1 VEVEQGAEH
10 GASHST
16 RRPRIPSSISWWGSW
31 AHAEEIMR
39 ALSADGYAP
48 VRIETKAAIE

>member
-1 VEVEQGAEH
+1 M
-10 GASHST
+10 
-16 RRPRIPSSISWWGSW
+16 PSSISWWGSW